1 MSDMAPQHASHL
13 SNPLAT
19 PAQLAQSGSQ
29 LDGIPSDLEDSIR
42 FAGQRLTQ
50 QAGIL
55 LRLPQDIVAQAI
67 VVYTRFWIGPEGGS
81 LKDYGAKVTTPH
93 VTLHLPLPQFA
104 QPNQDVSAA
113 ALYTIAKLSAYP
125 RPPRAVI
132 NVYQYLDS
140 LPATYVDPQK
150 LHQEDLVDPEAYYV
164 SEGTYHALRALLLK
178 TEAHVLRVLGF
189 DTHVALPY
197 TLVINY
203 LQALGIAFDDSD
215 TETEGTQ
222 LARRAFALLNTALLS
237 PQLPY
242 CTHQPPQLATAA
254 VYLAARGDGGVKL
267 PGEPWWEVFD
277 TDREELGFLV
287 VAMTSMPGFAAEEKA
302 KWGTRRRVPLT
313 LEELDAELE
322 RRRMLEEGQ

>member
-1 MSDMAPQHASHL
+1 MAPQHPSHL

-19 PAQLAQSGSQ
+19 PDQLAQSGSQ
-29 LDGIPSDLEDSIR
+29 LDGIPPDLEDSIR

-50 QAGIL
+50 AAGIL

-81 LKDYGAKVTTPH
+81 LKDYGAK
-93 VTLHLPLPQFA
+93 
-104 QPNQDVSAA
+104 DVSAA
-113 ALYTIAKLSAYP
+113 ALYTVAKLSAYP

-132 NVYQYLDS
+132 NTYQFLDS
-140 LPATYVDPQK
+140 LPSTYVDPEK
-150 LHQEDLVDPEAYYV
+150 LHQEPVDPETYFV
-164 SEGTYHALRALLLK
+164 SEGTYHALRALLMK
-178 TEAHVLRVLGF
+178 TEAHVLRVLAF

-203 LQALGIAFDDSD
+203 LQALGIAFEGDGSPG
-215 TETEGTQ
+215 TE
-222 LARRAFALLNTALLS
+222 LARRAFAHLNTALLS

-242 CTHQPPQLATAA
+242 LTHQPPQLATAA
-254 VYLAARGDGGVKL
+254 VYLAARDVGVKL

-287 VAMTSMPGFAAEEKA
+287 VAMISMPGFASEEKA
-302 KWGTRRRVPLT
+302 KWGRRKVPLT
-313 LEELDAELE
+313 LEDLDAELE
-322 RRRMLEEGQ
+322 RRRMLEDGQ

>member
-1 MSDMAPQHASHL
+1 MSDMAPQHPSHL

-29 LDGIPSDLEDSIR
+29 LDGVPTDLEDSIR

-50 QAGIL
+50 AAGIL

-67 VVYTRFWIGPEGGS
+67 VVFTRFWIGSEGGS
-81 LKDYGAKVTTPH
+81 LKDYGAK
-93 VTLHLPLPQFA
+93 
-104 QPNQDVSAA
+104 DVSAA
-113 ALYTIAKLSAYP
+113 ALYTVAKLSAYP

-132 NVYQYLDS
+132 NAYQYLDS

-203 LQALGIAFDDSD
+203 LQALGVVFDDGD
-215 TETEGTQ
+215 GDGTE

-237 PQLPY
+237 PQLVC

-254 VYLAARGDGGVKL
+254 VYLAARDVGVKL

-287 VAMTSMPGFAAEEKA
+287 VAMVSMPGFAAEEKA